1 MAAVKITAMS
11 QPTITRFKKILV
23 ANRGEI
29 AIRILRA
36 ASELKLRT
44 VAIYTYEDRYSLHR
58 YKADESYQIGA
69 DDDPLRPYIDIPAI
83 IKLAKEKKVDAIHP
97 GYGFLSENTDFAR
110 ACRDAGIAFVGPK
123 PESMDRL
130 GDKVAAKELAKSV
143 GVPLIQDS
151 DKDISDPEIAATE
164 AARIGYPVIIKAASG
179 GGGRGMRV
187 VRSEEQLKI
196 EVVDAANEATKA
208 FGDGTIFLEKFIE
221 NPRHIEVQLFGDH
234 YGNLVHLFERDCSV
248 QRRFQKVVEVAPAPN
263 LKQETKDKLYEYAL
277 RLGKAVD
284 YYCAG
289 TVEFLVDSDESIY
302 FIEVNPR
309 IQVEHTITEEIT
321 GVDLVR
327 SQFLVT
333 MGYPLSHPTIYIK
346 DQSDVEANG
355 FAIQCRV
362 TTEDPTNDFKPDY
375 GTLIA
380 YRSASGMG
388 IRLDAGSAFPGA
400 VISPYFDSLLV
411 KVTGT
416 GRTLAGA
423 ADRLHRALREFRVR
437 GVKTNIGFL
446 LNLLENDDFQKG
458 KATVRFIPDHPELL
472 NTPNFRDRG
481 TKLLT
486 YLADT
491 IVNGNPDVK
500 NPDRTKTFLKPIVPA
515 YDQYA
520 EVPKGSRDRLKELG
534 RDGFV
539 DWLKNENKI
548 QYTDTTLRDAHQSL
562 LATRMRMVDMLA
574 VARSYAVNQPSDLFS
589 MEVWG
594 GATFDVAMR
603 FLKADPWR
611 RLRKLRTAIPNTIF
625 QMLLRGSNGV
635 GYKAYPDNLIV
646 KFIEEA
652 ARGFE
657 THDEDG
663 NVTGLTGGIDLFRIF
678 DSLNWIENMETSIRT
693 VRENTDSLAE
703 ACICYTGDIT
713 DPKKTKFT
721 LKYYLDLAKR
731 LENAGAHLIC
741 IKDMAGLLKPL
752 AADELIRGLKET
764 VNLPIHLH
772 THDTSGIQ
780 SATYLRA
787 IEAGADVVDVAI
799 NSLSGLTSQ
808 PGYNSIAA
816 MMQGHPRENPVNLKS
831 LNHYADYWETV
842 RTYYYPFETELRAG
856 TATIYDTEIPG
867 GQYSNLRPQAR
878 GLGLEEQ
885 FPTIRQNYAT
895 ANELFG
901 NLVKVT
907 PSSKVVGDM
916 AMFMT
921 SNGLTAEDILERGAK
936 LDFPDSVKNLM
947 RGDLGQIEGGFNEQ
961 VQKLVLKDETPYKDR
976 PNAHLEPIDWDEA
989 EKEYTEKFGRKPDAK
1004 ALLAYLLYPKVYA
1017 DYYTFEEE
1025 YGQVA
1030 NLPTSAFFYGLQPN
1044 EEVLVRLSAGK
1055 RITVKY
1061 LNMTEADAQGNRL
1074 VFFSLN
1080 GQTRSITVTD
1090 RSLNLNIVR
1099 NVKASGEGQVGS
1111 PLMGNLSRILVK
1123 EGDEVAAGDP
1133 LFVIEA
1139 MKMESTITSPKDGV
1153 VQLVALKEKTLVDS
1167 GDLVVSVG

>member
-1 MAAVKITAMS
+1 MS
-11 QPTITRFKKILV
+11 QPTITRFRKILV

-36 ASELKLRT
+36 ASELGLRT
-44 VAIYTYEDRYSLHR
+44 MAIYTYEDRYSLHR

-69 DDDPLRPYIDIPAI
+69 DDEPLQPYINITAI
-83 IKLAKEKKVDAIHP
+83 IKLAGEKGVDAIHP

-110 ACRDAGIAFVGPK
+110 ACREAGIAWVGPK

-130 GDKVAAKELAKSV
+130 GDKVAAKELARKV

-151 DKDISDPEIAATE
+151 DKDISDPAVALHE
-164 AARIGYPVIIKAASG
+164 ARRIGYPVIIKAASG

-187 VRSEEQLKI
+187 VRDEEQLKT
-196 EVVDAANEATKA
+196 EVVDAANEAEKA

-221 NPRHIEVQLFGDH
+221 NPRHIEVQLLGDH
-234 YGNLVHLFERDCSV
+234 YGNLIHLYERDCSV

-263 LKQETKDKLYEYAL
+263 LAQSVKDKLYEYAL
-277 RLGKAVD
+277 LLGRAVD
-284 YYCAG
+284 YHCAG
-289 TVEFLVDSDESIY
+289 TVEFLVDQDDSIY

-321 GVDLVR
+321 GIDLVR
-327 SQFLVT
+327 TQFLVT
-333 MGYPLSHPTIYIK
+333 MGYPLDHKTIFIRN
-346 DQSDVEANG
+346 QQDVQING
-355 FAIQCRV
+355 FAVQCRV
-362 TTEDPTNDFKPDY
+362 TTEDPANHFKPDY

-416 GRTLAGA
+416 GRTLKGA

-437 GVKTNIGFL
+437 GVKTNVSFL
-446 LNLLENDDFQKG
+446 LNLLKNEDFQHG
-458 KATVRFIPDHPELL
+458 KATVRFIPEHPELMK
-472 NTPNFRDRG
+472 PHNFRDRG
-481 TKLLT
+481 TKMLT
-486 YLADT
+486 YLADV

-500 NPDRTKTFLKPIVPA
+500 NPDLSRTFLKPPVPA
-515 YDQYA
+515 YDEFA
-520 EVPKGSRDRLKELG
+520 PIPKGSRDRLQALG

-539 DWLKNENKI
+539 DWLRDEQRI

-562 LATRMRMVDMLA
+562 LATRMRMTDMLN
-574 VARSYAVNQPSDLFS
+574 VARGYAVNQPSDLFS

-625 QMLLRGSNGV
+625 QMLLRGSNAV

-646 KFIEEA
+646 KFIEQA

-657 THDEDG
+657 MHDEAG
-663 NVTGLTGGIDLFRIF
+663 KVTGMTGGIDLFRIF
-678 DSLNWIENMETSIRT
+678 DSLNWVKNMEVSIRT
-693 VRENTDSLAE
+693 VREHTTSLAE

-713 DPKKTKFT
+713 DPKKTKFD
-721 LKYYLDLAKR
+721 LKYYTDLAKQ
-731 LENAGAHLIC
+731 LENAGAHILC

-752 AADELIRGLKET
+752 AATELIQALKAAT
-764 VNLPIHLH
+764 DLPIHLH

-787 IEAGADVVDVAI
+787 IEAGVDVVDVAI

-808 PGYNSIAA
+808 PGYNSVAA
-816 MMQGHPRENPVNLKS
+816 MMQGHPRENPVDLRQ
-831 LNHYADYWETV
+831 LNRYADYWEAV
-842 RTYYYPFETELRAG
+842 RNYYYPFETELRAG

-878 GLGLEEQ
+878 GLGLEDR
-885 FPTIRQNYAT
+885 FPTIRDNYAA
-895 ANELFG
+895 ANDLFG
-901 NLVKVT
+901 GLVKVT

-921 SNGLTAEDILERGAK
+921 SNNLTAEDVLRRGAK

-947 RGDLGQIEGGFNEQ
+947 RGDLGQIEGGFNKA
-961 VQKLVLKDETPYKDR
+961 VQQLVLKGEQPFTDR
-976 PNAHLEPIDWDEA
+976 PNAHLDPIDWDAASVDYQER
-989 EKEYTEKFGRKPDAK
+989 FGVEPDDK

-1017 DYYTFEEE
+1017 DFHAAQEAF
-1025 YGQVA
+1025 GQVA
-1030 NLPTSAFFYGLQPN
+1030 NLPTPAFFYGLKPN

-1061 LNMTEADAQGNRL
+1061 LNKTEADAQGNRL

-1080 GQTRSITVTD
+1080 GQTRSITVFD
-1090 RSLNLNIVR
+1090 RTLNKEIKR
-1099 NVKASGEGQVGS
+1099 NRKAKAVGEVGS
-1111 PLMGNLSRILVK
+1111 PLMGNLSKLLVRV
-1123 EGDEVAAGDP
+1123 GDEVEAGDP

-1139 MKMESTITSPKDGV
+1139 MKMESTITSPVAGEVTEV
-1153 VQLVALKEKTLVDS
+1153 VLGEKTLVEAD
-1167 GDLVVSVG
+1167 DLIVVVG

>member
-1 MAAVKITAMS
+1 MS
-11 QPTITRFKKILV
+11 QPKITRFKRILV

-29 AIRILRA
+29 AVRILRA
-36 ASELKLRT
+36 ASELGLRT
-44 VAIYTYEDRYSLHR
+44 IAIYTYEDRYSLHR
-58 YKADESYQIGA
+58 YKADESYQIGP
-69 DDDPLRPYIDIPAI
+69 DDEPLRPYIDIKAI
-83 IKLAKEKKVDAIHP
+83 IKLATDEGVDAIHP
-97 GYGFLSENTDFAR
+97 GYGFLSENVDFAR
-110 ACRDAGIAFVGPK
+110 ACREAGIAFVGPK
-123 PESMDRL
+123 PESMDQL
-130 GDKVAAKELAKSV
+130 GDKVAAKDLARRV
-143 GVPLIQDS
+143 GVPLIKDS
-151 DKDISDPEIAATE
+151 DKDISDPEVAAAE
-164 AARIGYPVIIKAASG
+164 AKEIGYPVIIKAASG

-187 VRSEEQLKI
+187 VRSEEQLRI
-196 EVVDAANEATKA
+196 EVVEAANEAEKA

-221 NPRHIEVQLFGDH
+221 NPRHIEVQLLGDH
-234 YGNLVHLFERDCSV
+234 YGNLVHLYERDCSV
-248 QRRFQKVVEVAPAPN
+248 QRRFQKVVEVAPAAN
-263 LKQETKDKLYEYAL
+263 LGQEVKDKLYEYAL
-277 RLGKAVD
+277 KLGKAVG

-289 TVEFLVDSDESIY
+289 TVEFLVDADDSIY

-321 GVDLVR
+321 GIDLVR
-327 SQFLVT
+327 TQFLVT
-333 MGYPLSHPTIYIK
+333 MGYPLDHPTIFIRA
-346 DQSDVEANG
+346 QSDITVNG
-355 FAIQCRV
+355 FAVQCRV
-362 TTEDPTNDFKPDY
+362 TTEDPANGFKPDY

-416 GRTLAGA
+416 GRTLKGA

-437 GVKTNIGFL
+437 GVKTNVGFL
-446 LNLLENDDFQKG
+446 LNLLKNEDFQQG
-458 KATVRFIPDHPELL
+458 RATVRFIPDNPQLMEMQK
-472 NTPNFRDRG
+472 FRDRG
-481 TKLLT
+481 TKMLT

-500 NPDRTKTFLKPIVPA
+500 NPDLGRSFLKPVAPA
-515 YDQYA
+515 FDLYA
-520 EVPKGSRDRLKELG
+520 EIPAGSRDRLNELG

-539 DWLKNENKI
+539 DWLRNEKKI
-548 QYTDTTLRDAHQSL
+548 QYTDTSFRDGHQSL
-562 LATRMRMVDMLA
+562 LATRMRMIDMLN
-574 VARSYAVNQPSDLFS
+574 VSRSYAVNQPADLFS

-611 RLRKLRTAIPNTIF
+611 RLRKLRRAIPNTLF

-635 GYKAYPDNLIV
+635 GYKAYPDNLII

-652 ARGFE
+652 AAGYDIY
-657 THDEDG
+657 DENG
-663 NVTGLTGGIDLFRIF
+663 KKTGEKTGGIDLFRIF
-678 DSLNWIENMETSIRT
+678 DSLNWVKNMETSIRT

-703 ACICYTGDIT
+703 ACICYTGDIM

-721 LKYYLDLAKR
+721 LDYYLKLANQ
-731 LENAGAHLIC
+731 LEAAGAHILC

-752 AADELIRGLKET
+752 AATELIQALKAET
-764 VNLPIHLH
+764 NLPIHLH

-780 SATYLRA
+780 STTYLRA
-787 IEAGADVVDVAI
+787 IEAGVDVVDVAI

-808 PGYNSIAA
+808 PGYNSVAA
-816 MMQGHPRENPVNLKS
+816 MMQGHERENPVNLPL
-831 LNHYADYWETV
+831 LNKYADYWETA

-878 GLGLEEQ
+878 GLGLEDQ
-885 FPTIRQNYAT
+885 FPTIRDNYAA
-895 ANELFG
+895 ANDLFG
-901 NLVKVT
+901 GLVKVT

-921 SNGLTAEDILERGAK
+921 SNNLTAEDILQRGDK

-947 RGDLGQIEGGFNEQ
+947 RGNLGQIEGGFNP
-961 VQKLVLKDETPYKDR
+961 VLQKLVLKEEQPFTDR
-976 PNAHLEPIDWDEA
+976 PNAYLDPIDWDEA
-989 EKEYTEKFGRKPDAK
+989 TTEYKDQFGVAPDTK
-1004 ALLAYLLYPKVYA
+1004 SLLSYLLYPKVYA
-1017 DYYTFEEE
+1017 DFFAAQEE

-1030 NLPTSAFFYGLQPN
+1030 NLPTNAFFYGLKPN
-1044 EEVLVRLSAGK
+1044 EEVLVRLSKGK
-1055 RITVKY
+1055 TITIKY
-1061 LNMTEADAQGNRL
+1061 LNRTEADSQGNRL

-1080 GQTRSITVTD
+1080 GQTRSITTHD
-1090 RSLNLNIVR
+1090 RTLNKE
-1099 NVKASGEGQVGS
+1099 VKVNQKATATGEVGS

-1123 EGDEVAAGDP
+1123 VGDEVKAGDP

-1139 MKMESTITSPKDGV
+1139 MKMESTITSPIDGEV
-1153 VQLVALKEKTLVDS
+1153 KAIALREKTLVETD
-1167 GDLVVSVG
+1167 DLVVTVG

>member
-1 MAAVKITAMS
+1 MS

-36 ASELKLRT
+36 ASELGLRT

-58 YKADESYQIGA
+58 YKADESYQIGP
-69 DDDPLRPYIDIPAI
+69 DDEPLRPYIDIKAI
-83 IKLAKEKKVDAIHP
+83 IKLASEQGVDAIHP

-123 PESMDRL
+123 PESMDQL
-130 GDKVAAKELAKSV
+130 GDKVAAKNLARSV

-151 DKDISDPEIAATE
+151 DKDISDPEVAVAE
-164 AARIGYPVIIKAASG
+164 ARRIGYPVIIKAASG

-187 VRSEEQLKI
+187 VRNEDDLKV
-196 EVVDAANEATKA
+196 EVVEAANEAEKA

-221 NPRHIEVQLFGDH
+221 NPRHIEVQLLGDH
-234 YGNLVHLFERDCSV
+234 YGNLVHLHERDCSV
-248 QRRFQKVVEVAPAPN
+248 QRRFQKVVEVAPAAN
-263 LKQETKDKLYEYAL
+263 LGQDVKDKLYAYAL
-277 RLGKAVD
+277 MLGRAVD
-284 YYCAG
+284 YHCAG
-289 TVEFLVDSDESIY
+289 TVEFLVDQDDSIY

-321 GVDLVR
+321 GIDLVR
-327 SQFLVT
+327 TQFLVT
-333 MGYPLSHPTIYIK
+333 MGYPLDHPTIFIR
-346 DQSDVEANG
+346 DQSDVVVNG
-355 FAIQCRV
+355 FAVQCRV
-362 TTEDPTNDFKPDY
+362 TTEDPANDFKPDY

-411 KVTGT
+411 KVTGS
-416 GRTLAGA
+416 GRTLKGA

-437 GVKTNIGFL
+437 GVKTNVGFL
-446 LNLLENDDFQKG
+446 LNLLKDDDFQQG
-458 KATVRFIPDHPELL
+458 KATVRFIPDHPELMK
-472 NTPNFRDRG
+472 PHNFRDRG
-481 TKLLT
+481 TKMLT
-486 YLADT
+486 YLADV

-500 NPDRTKTFLKPIVPA
+500 NPDHKRVFLKPQAPA
-515 YDQYA
+515 YDQFA
-520 EVPKGSRDRLKELG
+520 PIPEGSRDRLLSMG

-539 DWLKNENKI
+539 DWLRNENKI
-548 QYTDTTLRDAHQSL
+548 QYTDTTFRDAHQSL
-562 LATRMRMVDMLA
+562 LATRMRMIDMLN
-574 VARSYAVNQPSDLFS
+574 VGRGYAVNQPADLFS

-635 GYKAYPDNLIV
+635 GYKAYPDNLII

-652 ARGFE
+652 ARGF
-657 THDEDG
+657 DEVNDEG
-663 NVTGLTGGIDLFRIF
+663 KVIGQTGGIDLFRIF
-678 DSLNWIENMETSIRT
+678 DSLNWVKNMEVSIKT
-693 VRENTDSLAE
+693 VRENTNSLAE

-713 DPKKTKFT
+713 DPKKTKFN
-721 LKYYLDLAKR
+721 LDYYLRLAR
-731 LENAGAHLIC
+731 QLEDAGAHILC

-752 AADELIRGLKET
+752 AATELIQGLKET
-764 VNLPIHLH
+764 TKLPIHLH

-787 IEAGADVVDVAI
+787 IEAGVDVVDVAI

-808 PGYNSIAA
+808 PGYNSVAA
-816 MMQGHPRENPVNLKS
+816 MMQGHERENPVNLPL
-831 LNHYADYWETV
+831 LNQYADYWETV

-878 GLGLEEQ
+878 GLGLEDQ
-885 FPTIRQNYAT
+885 FPTIRENYAA
-895 ANELFG
+895 ANDLFG
-901 NLVKVT
+901 GLVKVT

-921 SNGLTAEDILERGAK
+921 SNDLNAEEVLRRGAK

-947 RGDLGQIEGGFNEQ
+947 RGDLGQIEGGFNPEI
-961 VQKLVLKDETPYKDR
+961 QKLVLKDEKPFTDR
-976 PNAHLEPIDWDEA
+976 PNAHLDPIDWEA
-989 EKEYTEKFGRKPDAK
+989 AAVEYHDKFGEDPDDK

-1017 DYYTFEEE
+1017 DFHASDQEF
-1025 YGQVA
+1025 GQVS
-1030 NLPTSAFFYGLQPN
+1030 NLPTQAFFYGLKPN
-1044 EEVLVRLSAGK
+1044 EEVLVRLSKGK
-1055 RITVKY
+1055 TITIKY
-1061 LNMTEADAQGNRL
+1061 LNKTEADAQGNRL

-1080 GQTRSITVTD
+1080 GQTRSVTVHD
-1090 RSLNLNIVR
+1090 RTLNKEIKR
-1099 NVKASGEGQVGS
+1099 NQKAVAPGEVGS
-1111 PLMGNLSRILVK
+1111 PLMGNLSKILVRV
-1123 EGDEVAAGDP
+1123 GDQVKSGDP

-1139 MKMESTITSPKDGV
+1139 MKMESTITSPVDGE
-1153 VQLVALKEKTLVDS
+1153 VQAISLKEKTLVETD
-1167 GDLVVSVG
+1167 DLVVTVG

>member
-1 MAAVKITAMS
+1 MSTPKIN
-11 QPTITRFKKILV
+11 RFKKILV

-58 YKADESYQIGA
+58 YKADESYQIGP
-69 DDDPLRPYIDIPAI
+69 DDEPLRPYIDIKAI
-83 IKLAKEKKVDAIHP
+83 IKLAKEQGVDAIHP
-97 GYGFLSENTDFAR
+97 GYGFLSENVDFAR
-110 ACRDAGIAFVGPK
+110 ACRDAGIAFVGPA
-123 PESMDRL
+123 PESMDQL
-130 GDKVAAKELAKSV
+130 GDKVAAKELARRV

-151 DKDISDPEIAATE
+151 DKDISDPEVAATE
-164 AARIGYPVIIKAASG
+164 ADRIGYPVIIKAASG

-187 VRSEEQLKI
+187 VRNEKDLRV
-196 EVVDAANEATKA
+196 EVVDAASEAEKA

-221 NPRHIEVQLFGDH
+221 NPRHIEVQLLGDH
-234 YGNLVHLFERDCSV
+234 YGNLVHLYERDCSV
-248 QRRFQKVVEVAPAPN
+248 QRRFQKVVEVAPAAN
-263 LKQETKDKLYEYAL
+263 LGQDVKDKLYEYAL
-277 RLGKAVD
+277 RLGKEVG

-289 TVEFLVDSDESIY
+289 TVEFLVDADDSIY

-321 GVDLVR
+321 GIDLVR
-327 SQFLVT
+327 TQFLVT
-333 MGYPLSHPTIYIK
+333 MGYPLEHETIFIR
-346 DQSDVEANG
+346 DQSDVSANG

-362 TTEDPTNDFKPDY
+362 TTEDPENDFKPDY

-411 KVTGT
+411 KVSGS
-416 GRTLAGA
+416 GRTMEGA

-446 LNLLENDDFQKG
+446 LNLLENDDFKKG
-458 KATVRFIPDHPELL
+458 KATVRFIPEHPELMK
-472 NTPNFRDRG
+472 PHNFRDRG
-481 TKLLT
+481 TKMLG

-491 IVNGNPDVK
+491 IVNGHPDVK
-500 NPDRTKTFLKPIVPA
+500 NPDKERSFLKPIVPA
-515 YDQYA
+515 FDEFA
-520 EVPKGSRDRLKELG
+520 TLPKGSRDRLKELG

-539 DWLKNENKI
+539 DWLKAEKKI
-548 QYTDTTLRDAHQSL
+548 QYTDTTFRDAHQSL
-562 LATRMRMVDMLA
+562 LATRMRMIAMLN
-574 VARSYAVNQPSDLFS
+574 VSKSYAMNQPSDLFS

-611 RLRKLRTAIPNTIF
+611 RLRKLRNAIPNTIF

-657 THDEDG
+657 ILDEDK

-678 DSLNWIENMETSIRT
+678 DSLNWVKNMEVSIKT

-703 ACICYTGDIT
+703 ACICYSGDIT
-713 DPKKTKFT
+713 DPKKTKFN
-721 LKYYLDLAKR
+721 LNYYIKLAKQ
-731 LENAGAHLIC
+731 LEDAGAHILA
-741 IKDMAGLLKPL
+741 IKDMAGLLKPI
-752 AADELIRGLKET
+752 AATELVQALKENT
-764 VNLPIHLH
+764 NLPIHLH

-787 IEAGADVVDVAI
+787 IEAGVDVVDVAM

-816 MMQGHPRENPVNLKS
+816 MMQGHERENPVNLPL
-831 LNHYADYWETV
+831 LNQYADYWETV

-878 GLGLEEQ
+878 GLGLEDQ
-885 FPTIRQNYAT
+885 FPTIRDNYSA
-895 ANELFG
+895 ANDLFG
-901 NLVKVT
+901 GLIKVT

-921 SNGLTAEDILERGAK
+921 SNDLTAEDVMRRGAK

-947 RGDLGQIEGGFNEQ
+947 RGNLGQIEGGFNAEI
-961 VQKLVLKDETPYKDR
+961 QKLVLKDEKPFTDR
-976 PNAHLEPIDWDEA
+976 PNAHLEPVDWSEA
-989 EKEYTEKFGRKPDAK
+989 EKEYTTKFGHKPDSK
-1004 ALLAYLLYPKVYA
+1004 ALMAYLLYPKVYE
-1017 DYYTFEEE
+1017 DFHTHSEEFGE
-1025 YGQVA
+1025 VA
-1030 NLPTSAFFYGLQPN
+1030 NLPTHAFFYGLKPN
-1044 EEVLVRLSAGK
+1044 EEVLVRLGMGK
-1055 RITVKY
+1055 TITIKY

-1080 GQTRSITVTD
+1080 GQTRSVTVRD
-1090 RSLNLNIVR
+1090 RNSGKEIVR
-1099 NVKASGEGQVGS
+1099 NVKAVGEGQVGS

-1123 EGDEVAAGDP
+1123 VGDEVKSGDP

-1139 MKMESTITSPKDGV
+1139 MKMESTITSPIDGE
-1153 VQLVALKEKTLVDS
+1153 VQGIALKEKTLVETD
-1167 GDLVVSVG
+1167 DLVVTVG

>member
-1 MAAVKITAMS
+1 MATPPIV
-11 QPTITRFKKILV
+11 RFKKILV

-36 ASELKLRT
+36 ASELKIQT

-58 YKADESYQIGA
+58 YKADESYQIGP
-69 DDDPLRPYIDIPAI
+69 DDEPLQPYIDIPAI
-83 IKLAKEKKVDAIHP
+83 IKLAKEQRVDAIHP
-97 GYGFLSENTDFAR
+97 GYGFLSENVDFAR
-110 ACRDAGIAFVGPK
+110 ACLAAGIEFVGPA
-123 PESMDRL
+123 PRSMDQL
-130 GDKVAAKELAKSV
+130 GDKVAAKNLARRV

-151 DKDISDPEIAATE
+151 DKDISDPEIAAAE
-164 AARIGYPVIIKAASG
+164 AAIIGYPVIIKAASG

-187 VRSEEQLKI
+187 VRDEKSLKI
-196 EVVDAANEATKA
+196 EVVEAASEAEKA

-221 NPRHIEVQLFGDH
+221 NPRHIEVQLLGDRH
-234 YGNLVHLFERDCSV
+234 GNLVHLYERDCSV

-263 LKQETKDKLYEYAL
+263 LSQTVKDKLYEYAL
-277 RLGKAVD
+277 MLGEAVG

-289 TVEFLVDSDESIY
+289 TVEFLVDQDDSIY

-321 GVDLVR
+321 GIDLVR
-327 SQFLVT
+327 TQFLVT
-333 MGYPLSHPTIYIK
+333 MGYPLSHETIFIRE
-346 DQSDVEANG
+346 QSDVVANG
-355 FAIQCRV
+355 FAVQCRV

-411 KVTGT
+411 KVTSS
-416 GRTLAGA
+416 GRTLEGA

-437 GVKTNIGFL
+437 GVKTNVGFL
-446 LNLLENDDFQKG
+446 LNLLENDDFKKG
-458 KATVRFIPDHPELL
+458 KATVRFIPDHPELMA
-472 NTPNFRDRG
+472 PKGFRDRG
-481 TKLLT
+481 TRLLS
-486 YLADT
+486 YLAET
-491 IVNGNPDVK
+491 VVNGNPDVK
-500 NPDRTKTFLKPIVPA
+500 NYDPKRSFLKPVVPA
-515 YDQYA
+515 FDKFA
-520 EVPKGSRDRLKELG
+520 AVPKGSRNRLQELG

-539 DWLKNENKI
+539 DWLKEEKKI
-548 QYTDTTLRDAHQSL
+548 QYTDTTFRDGHQSL
-562 LATRMRMVDMLA
+562 LATRMRLVDMLN
-574 VARSYAVNQPSDLFS
+574 VGRSYAVNQPHDIFS

-611 RLRKLRTAIPNTIF
+611 RLRKLRTAMPNTIF
-625 QMLLRGSNGV
+625 QMLLRGSNAV

-652 ARGFE
+652 ARGFDIR
-657 THDEDG
+657 DEDG
-663 NVTGLTGGIDLFRIF
+663 KVTGQTGGIDLFRIF
-678 DSLNWIENMETSIRT
+678 DSLNWVKNMEVSINT
-693 VRENTDSLAE
+693 VRNNTNSLAE
-703 ACICYTGDIT
+703 ACICYSGDIM

-721 LKYYLDLAKR
+721 LDYYTKLAKQ
-731 LENAGAHLIC
+731 LEDAGAHILC

-752 AADELIRGLKET
+752 AATELIQALKES
-764 VNLPIHLH
+764 VKLPIHLH

-787 IEAGADVVDVAI
+787 IEAGVDIVDVAI
-799 NSLSGLTSQ
+799 NPLSGLTSQ
-808 PGYNSIAA
+808 PGYNSVAA
-816 MMQGHPRENPVNLKS
+816 MMQGHERENPVNLPL
-831 LNHYADYWETV
+831 LNQYADYWETV
-842 RTYYYPFETELRAG
+842 RTLYYPFETELRAG

-878 GLGLEEQ
+878 GLGLEDQ
-885 FPTIRQNYAT
+885 FPTIRKNYSA
-895 ANELFG
+895 ANDLFG

-921 SNGLTAEDILERGAK
+921 SNDLTAEEVLRRGGK

-947 RGDLGQIEGGFNEQ
+947 RGDLGQIDGGFNAE
-961 VQKLVLKDETPYKDR
+961 VQKLVLKDEKPYTDR
-976 PNAHLEPIDWDEA
+976 PNAHLDPIDWDEA
-989 EKEYTEKFGRKPDAK
+989 RKEYAEQFGTQPTDDKQ
-1004 ALLAYLLYPKVYA
+1004 LLSYLLYPKVYA
-1017 DYYTFEEE
+1017 DYFTHDEA

-1030 NLPTSAFFYGLQPN
+1030 NLPSNAFFYGLKPN

-1055 RITVKY
+1055 TITIKY
-1061 LNMTEADAQGNRL
+1061 LNMTESDAQGNRL

-1080 GQTRSITVTD
+1080 GQTRSVTVQD
-1090 RSLNLNIVR
+1090 RNSGKEVIR
-1099 NVKASGEGQVGS
+1099 NVKAAGEGQVGS
-1111 PLMGNLSRILVK
+1111 PLMGNLSKILVK
-1123 EGDEVAAGDP
+1123 VGDVVKSGDP

-1139 MKMESTITSPKDGV
+1139 MKMESTITSPIDGE
-1153 VQLVALKEKTLVDS
+1153 VQGIALKEKTLVDTD
-1167 GDLVVSVG
+1167 DLVVTVG